1 MKTTLSQIREKLST
15 IDWDINVDD
24 LQDNT
29 PLIEQGLDS
38 LDIMNVLFCLEENF
52 PVSIPDDD
60 LPGLKTLQD
69 FTDYI
74 NNKSA

>member
-1 MKTTLSQIREKLST
+1 MKITLSQLKEKLAK

-24 LQDNT
+24 LHDNM

-38 LDIMNVLFCLEENF
+38 LDMINVLFCLEENF
-52 PVSIPDDD
+52 PVKIPDDD
-60 LPGLKTLQD
+60 LPALKTLQN

-74 NNKSA
+74 NNKIS